1 MLPWLLPQ
9 MCSLWSEQ
17 AVPAPAPATCSGV
30 QHARSAA
37 CRASW
42 LAAAPVHGPA
52 LVTYSRL
59 RMCPW
64 MAPTLRFSA
73 SFTLP
78 LFWAWVRGLL
88 PQVAHCLARG
98 GHAHISRLP
107 TTYRYGACCRPK
119 GPDRMRA
126 GTEVCVLHYVAGPI
140 CWRGSSAWCCCTW
153 TCRVRWLHLPAA
165 AESSQMDFVKHRQL
179 AHASR
184 LPTSYTL
191 PLHTDPAVDMGAQ
204 GPCAVISPWAG
215 LRPGCAA
222 QGLPVGAQHGS
233 WGLLSVSLDS
243 FYLVNALIA
252 TPLSRG
258 HAQGAQG
265 MVGPRPNRH
274 AGQRV

>member
-1 MLPWLLPQ
+1 MHYLGPCVCRTPGRDGSPLQGLLGVSCSAQAKGLQCQDDVGSCRVGAALSPSDLSPRDLRTSCFTIAVLATHGSSGHMLPWLLLQ

-88 PQVAHCLARG
+88 PQVAHGLARG

-119 GPDRMRA
+119 GPDRTRA
-126 GTEVCVLHYVAGPI
+126 GTEVCVLHCVAGPI

-153 TCRVRWLHLPAA
+153 TCRVRWLYLPAA

-179 AHASR
+179 AHAS
-184 LPTSYTL
+184 
-191 PLHTDPAVDMGAQ
+191 
-204 GPCAVISPWAG
+204 
-215 LRPGCAA
+215 
-222 QGLPVGAQHGS
+222 
-233 WGLLSVSLDS
+233 
-243 FYLVNALIA
+243 
-252 TPLSRG
+252 
-258 HAQGAQG
+258 
-265 MVGPRPNRH
+265 
-274 AGQRV
+274 